1 MREPMPVY
9 PPRDVERA
17 SSCDDGR
24 GGPRARVVG
33 VAPGSPADDA
43 GFEPGCFVT
52 TVDGHPVRDLI
63 DWRWLSADDV
73 ILVGYLDLEGEAGEV
88 TLEREEGEHWGF
100 EFEGVVFDGVK
111 QCRNACTFCFMRQ
124 LPDDMRPSLTLR
136 DDDFRLSFLSGT
148 FVTFTNLSA
157 EDEARIIEQRISP
170 LRVSLHAVDAAVRR
184 RIIGRHAQHGIDVL
198 DRLLDAGIEF
208 HAQIVLMPDENDGSA
223 LEETLRWAYARPGII
238 DVCVVPLGFT
248 KHQRQFKRSFED
260 QESARAVMDLVIPFQ
275 RRALAD
281 RATPWVF
288 MADEFYS
295 RAYGS
300 RLLENLPPA
309 SWYGDFGMF
318 EDGVGIIRSF
328 VDDWMQA
335 EREGLVSRA
344 AESLRRSRLH
354 VRYVAGYATREFLLP
369 LVSQSDL
376 SDRFEPFFVKNDFF
390 GGNVD
395 VTGLLCGVDIVA
407 AIRHAD
413 GPERESRDGWVLY
426 ALPRVMFND
435 DMVTLDDMTIE
446 DMENDTGA
454 HLSVV
459 SCNASGFLREIAD
472 LAEREA
478 GL

>member
-1 MREPMPVY
+1 MPVY

-17 SSCDDGR
+17 ASRADR
-24 GGPRARVVG
+24 GGMPRARVIG
-33 VAPGSPADDA
+33 VEPGSPADDA

-52 TVDGHPVRDLI
+52 AVDGHPVRDLI
-63 DWRWLSADDV
+63 DWRWLSADEV
-73 ILVGYLDLEGEAGEV
+73 ALVGYVDLEGEAGEV
-88 TLEREEGEHWGF
+88 MLEREEGERWGF
-100 EFEGVVFDGVK
+100 EFEGIVFDGVK

-148 FVTFTNLSA
+148 FVTFTNLSTG
-157 EDEARIIEQRISP
+157 DEARIVEQRISP
-170 LRVSLHAVDAAVRR
+170 LRVSLHAVDADVRR
-184 RIIGRHAQHGIDVL
+184 RIIGRHAQHGIDAL

-208 HAQIVLMPDENDGSA
+208 HAQIVLMPDENDGA
-223 LEETLRWAYARPGII
+223 VLEETLRWAYARPGIV

-248 KHQRQFKRSFED
+248 KHQRQFRRSFDD

-275 RRALAD
+275 RRALSD
-281 RATPWVF
+281 RGTPWVF
-288 MADEFYS
+288 VADEFYS
-295 RAYGS
+295 RAYGAN
-300 RLLENLPPA
+300 LLENLPPA

-328 VDDWMQA
+328 VDDWTQA
-335 EREGLVSRA
+335 EGEGLVGRA
-344 AESLRRSRLH
+344 AEWLRRSNLH

-369 LVSQSDL
+369 LVSRSEL
-376 SDRFEPFFVKNDFF
+376 EDRFEPFFVKNDFF

-395 VTGLLCGVDIVA
+395 VTGLLCGVDIVE

-413 GPERESRDGWVLY
+413 GLERQSGGGRLLY
-426 ALPRVMFND
+426 AVPRVIFND